1 MRIKPTEGKSGA
13 VILGGDFQ
21 GLGIARNLSQHGV
34 PVAILDH
41 NFCIGRF
48 SRCTTR
54 YFRSPPLAD
63 PESLVQFLLRLGEKE
78 FRRWVLFPTS
88 DAAVKILAVNRDA
101 LLPYYLVPT
110 PPWEI
115 TQYAY
120 DKRLTHRLAT
130 DAGIAVPKTLFP
142 SCRAELDSMA
152 MDFPV
157 ILKPSV
163 IANFFPIAQKKAL
176 RANNRKELIERY
188 DYMASIIDPS
198 EIMIQELIEGGPKNL
213 YSFCSLFADGE
224 VKAKIMARR
233 LRQHPMDFGSATTFA
248 VTCDIPLL
256 QEMATRFLQK
266 MRYEGLSEVE
276 FMFDEKEYRF
286 KLLEMNARTWGW
298 HTLGAKAGVNFS
310 LLLFRH
316 LHNQEVRVDSFESG
330 VKWVRELTD
339 IPTALKEFARR
350 RLRIGDYLKSIKGR
364 KELAVFSGSDPL
376 PFLAELF
383 LAPVMWYRREFRSKI
398 WKL

>member
-1 MRIKPTEGKSGA
+1 M
-13 VILGGDFQ
+13 
-21 GLGIARNLSQHGV
+21 
-34 PVAILDH
+34 
-41 NFCIGRF
+41 
-48 SRCTTR
+48 
-54 YFRSPPLAD
+54 
-63 PESLVQFLLRLGEKE
+63 
-78 FRRWVLFPTS
+78 LFPTS
-88 DAAVKILAVNRDA
+88 DAAVKILAVNGDA

-120 DKRLTHRLAT
+120 DKRLTHQLAT
-130 DAGIAVPKTLFP
+130 NAGIAVPKTLFP

-152 MDFPV
+152 IDFPV

-316 LHNQEVRVDSFESG
+316 LHNQEVRVDS
-330 VKWVRELTD
+330 
-339 IPTALKEFARR
+339 LK
-350 RLRIGDYLKSIKGR
+350 
-364 KELAVFSGSDPL
+364 AV
-376 PFLAELF
+376 
-383 LAPVMWYRREFRSKI
+383 
-398 WKL
+398 